1 MKKKFK
7 ISVEQNRNLEMKASK
22 MTITYYE
29 DEMKA
34 KKNKALEV
42 ILEDEKFINTLKKLS
57 KE

>member
-22 MTITYYE
+22 MTITYSE

>member
-7 ISVEQNRNLEMKASK
+7 ISVEKNNDLDIKASK
-22 MTITYYE
+22 MTITYSE

-34 KKNKALEV
+34 KKNKALEI
-42 ILEDEKFINTLKKLS
+42 ILEDKKFINTLKELA

>member
-1 MKKKFK
+1 MKKNNDLD
-7 ISVEQNRNLEMKASK
+7 IKASK
-22 MTITYYE
+22 MTITYSE

-42 ILEDEKFINTLKKLS
+42 ILEDEKFINTLKELA

>member
-7 ISVEQNRNLEMKASK
+7 ISVEKNNDLDIKASK
-22 MTITYYE
+22 MTITYSE

-42 ILEDEKFINTLKKLS
+42 ILEDEKFIKTLKELA

>member
-22 MTITYYE
+22 MTITYSE

-34 KKNKALEV
+34 KKNKALEA

>member
-7 ISVEQNRNLEMKASK
+7 ISVEKNNDLDIKASK
-22 MTITYYE
+22 MTITYSE

-42 ILEDEKFINTLKKLS
+42 ILEDEKFINTLKELA

>member
-7 ISVEQNRNLEMKASK
+7 ISVEQNRNLEIKASK
-22 MTITYYE
+22 MTVTYSE
-29 DEMKA
+29 DEIKA

-42 ILEDEKFINTLKKLS
+42 ILEDEKFKNTIKKLS

>member
-22 MTITYYE
+22 MTITYSE

-42 ILEDEKFINTLKKLS
+42 ILEDEKFAG
-57 KE
+57 

>member
-22 MTITYYE
+22 MTITYSE

-34 KKNKALEV
+34 KKIKH
-42 ILEDEKFINTLKKLS
+42 
-57 KE
+57 

>member
-7 ISVEQNRNLEMKASK
+7 ISVEKNYNLEIKASK
-22 MTITYYE
+22 MTVTYSE

-42 ILEDEKFINTLKKLS
+42 ILEDEKFINTLKELA